1 VFHPEHA
8 VIGPCLSCTEDSTS
22 RCSAPDEASLVH
34 SRGSPPS
41 SYWPCVFVCSPGYGW
56 LSGLQGHIAGSCT
69 ASQPPVLPGPFWRTV
84 LHPYIP
90 QLVLVMGIA
99 TTKVLD
105 LAVDFVQPHELLL
118 GPLLRPV

>member
-1 VFHPEHA
+1 MDAAQDTVGFLGCKDTLLAHVQLPN
-8 VIGPCLSCTEDSTS
+8 
-22 RCSAPDEASLVH
+22 RQ
-34 SRGSPPS
+34 
-41 SYWPCVFVCSPGYGW
+41 YY
-56 LSGLQGHIAGSCT
+56 Q
-69 ASQPPVLPGPFWRTV
+69 VLFGRTV